1 MEDHQ
6 MKKMFGILVAVLPS
20 TQLLILLL
28 LWSPAMADDRDGLT
42 GNWKLLSFYTED
54 AQSKE
59 RNNVYGE
66 HPKGYAAITP
76 EGRLF
81 AVVTADGRKT
91 PQSTEEQAAAFRSM
105 IAYTGKYRV
114 EGNKFIT
121 TVDAAWNEGWMGSE
135 QVRFWR
141 LEGNTLIITTA
152 LMTNPN
158 GGMMT
163 GTLVWERE

>member
-1 MEDHQ
+1 MGR
-6 MKKMFGILVAVLPS
+6 KAVRKIFEVQATPSAS

-28 LWSPAMADDRDGLT
+28 LWSPALADDREGLI

-54 AQSKE
+54 AQTKD

-91 PQSTEEQAAAFRSM
+91 PQSTEEQAAAFKSM

-135 QVRFWR
+135 QFASGKWK
-141 LEGNTLIITTA
+141 GID
-152 LMTNPN
+152 
-158 GGMMT
+158 
-163 GTLVWERE
+163 

>member
-1 MEDHQ
+1 MGGEEV
-6 MKKMFGILVAVLPS
+6 KKIFDVLATVS
-20 TQLLILLL
+20 VSAQLLILLL
-28 LWSPAMADDRDGLT
+28 LWSPALADDREGLI

-54 AQSKE
+54 AQTKE

-66 HPKGYAAITP
+66 YPKGYAAITP

-81 AVVTADGRKT
+81 AVLTADGRKI
-91 PQSTEEQAAAFRSM
+91 PQSTEEQAAAFKSM

-121 TVDAAWNEGWMGSE
+121 TVDAARNEGWTGSE

-141 LEGNTLIITTA
+141 VEGNKLIITTA
-152 LMTNPN
+152 LMVNPN